1 MFPPISPARTL
12 TADVANQIERMIRD
26 GKLLP
31 GQRLPPEHELIE
43 SMNISR
49 TVLREAVAALR
60 AQGLLTSRRGAGVF
74 VSSLPPQPTFRIRA
88 EDMGAVP
95 RMLALLEFR
104 AGIEVECAG
113 LAAQRRTDG
122 HLQAMK
128 AARLAMRS
136 DMRAGRS
143 GVESDLAF
151 HMSIAEA
158 AQNFYFPDFLVYLN
172 DVAMIP
178 RTQLHELRDTDGVNP
193 DYARILNDVHLA
205 IENAIAARDPNA
217 AREAMRL
224 HFMIGAQHYRS
235 GISER

>member
-1 MFPPISPARTL
+1 MFPPIIPARTL
-12 TADVANQIERMIRD
+12 TANVANQIERMIRD
-26 GKLLP
+26 GKLSA

-43 SMNISR
+43 SMNVSR

-74 VSSLPPQPTFRIRA
+74 VATLPPQPTFRIRA
-88 EDMGAVP
+88 EDIGALP

-113 LAAQRRTDG
+113 LAAQRRTEEQV
-122 HLQAMK
+122 LALKSARSAMK
-128 AARLAMRS
+128 SEMK
-136 DMRAGRS
+136 AGRS
-143 GVESDLAF
+143 GVESDVAF
-151 HMSIAEA
+151 HMCIAQA
-158 AQNFYFPDFLVYLN
+158 AHNAYFPDFLIYLN
-172 DVAMIP
+172 DIAMIP
-178 RTQLHELRDTDGVNP
+178 RTQLHERSTEEVNP

-224 HFMIGAQHYRS
+224 HFLIGAQHYRS
-235 GISER
+235 GIAEV

>member
-88 EDMGAVP
+88 EDMSAVP

-113 LAAQRRTDG
+113 LAAQRRTDE

-128 AARLAMRS
+128 AARLSMKS

-178 RTQLHELRDTDGVNP
+178 RAQLHEQSTDEVNP
-193 DYARILNDVHLA
+193 DYARIINDVHLA

-235 GISER
+235 GISES